1 MSEAKAPIIEARDI
15 WAVYP
20 GGYTALSGVD
30 LSIYEGEI
38 HVILGENGA
47 GKTTLLKILSGYMRP
62 TAGEIRIDGEKVFL
76 KSPRVAL
83 EKGISMAY
91 QGSSLIGELTV
102 EENISIISRSC
113 RMNPRGILK
122 NVENTLGKMGLREI
136 DPSVKV
142 SNLSPSERQLLE
154 VLIAVAVGRRVILL
168 DEPTSLLSPEISKEI
183 LRILRKVSMDGK
195 AVVMTNHKIRE
206 VIGFGDRFT
215 ILKRGL
221 KVAEVGS
228 CGECFEEFF
237 PHVINNDGQGSVA
250 GITDSSIGNGEE
262 ILSAKDLTVID
273 DRGIY
278 VMRGASFKVSR
289 REVVAIVSLDGRGV
303 REIAET
309 IYGIRS
315 PLSGEI
321 WVKPGSRISYVPSDT
336 ERGSVMSMSI
346 AINASMRRLLEK
358 PLRIGDVLIS
368 HKDLRSYAES
378 LIRESSIKVPSIWSS
393 MRSLSG
399 GNARRLVIWREA
411 LRKPDLIIFEE
422 PLANLDISSIELLKE
437 LIKDLAMRG
446 SAVVIIT
453 SDPEDLKELRCRV
466 FFLREGA
473 LVGLEKS
480 QVQGI

>member
-15 WAVYP
+15 WAIYP

-47 GKTTLLKILSGYMRP
+47 GKTTLLKILGGYMRP
-62 TAGEIRIDGEKVFL
+62 TAGEIRIDGKKVFL

-91 QGSSLIGELTV
+91 QGSSLIGELTI

-113 RMNPRGILK
+113 RMDHREILK
-122 NVENTLGKMGLREI
+122 EVENMLSRMGFREI
-136 DPSVKV
+136 DPDVKV
-142 SNLSPSERQLLE
+142 SSLAPSERQLLE
-154 VLIAVAVGRRVILL
+154 VLIAVIVGRRVILL
-168 DEPTSLLSPEISKEI
+168 DEPTSLLSPEISEEI
-183 LRILRKVSMDGK
+183 LRILRKVSMNGK

-206 VIGFGDRFT
+206 VISFGDRFT

-221 KVAEVGS
+221 KIAELRS
-228 CGECFEEFF
+228 CGECFEKFF
-237 PHVINNDGQGSVA
+237 PHDIHNDGQGSVA
-250 GITDSSIGNGEE
+250 GIVDSSDNGEE
-262 ILSAKDLTVID
+262 ILRAKDLTIID

-278 VMRGASFKVSR
+278 VMRGVSFKVSR
-289 REVVAIVSLDGRGV
+289 KEVMAIVSLDGRGV

-336 ERGSVMSMSI
+336 ERASVMSMSI

-358 PLRIGDVLIS
+358 RLRIGSMLIS

-378 LIRESSIKVPSIWSS
+378 LIKESRIKVPSIWSS

-411 LRKPDLIIFEE
+411 LRKPDLIVFEE
-422 PLANLDISSIELLKE
+422 PSASLDISSIELLKE

-453 SDPEDLKELRCRV
+453 SDPEDLKGLRSGV

-480 QVQGI
+480 QVQEI

>member
-1 MSEAKAPIIEARDI
+1 MSETKTPIVEARDI
-15 WAVYP
+15 WAIYP

-30 LSIYEGEI
+30 LSIYGGEI

-62 TAGEIRIDGEKVFL
+62 TAGEIRIDGERVHL

-83 EKGISMAY
+83 ERGISMAY

-113 RMNPRGILK
+113 RMDHREILK
-122 NVENTLGKMGLREI
+122 NIKNMMSKMGLREI
-136 DPSVKV
+136 DPGVKV
-142 SNLSPSERQLLE
+142 SNLAPSERQLLE
-154 VLIAVAVGRRVILL
+154 VLVAVIVGRRVILL
-168 DEPTSLLSPEISKEI
+168 DEPTSLLGPEISAEI
-183 LRILRKVSMDGK
+183 LRILRKASMDGK
-195 AVVMTNHKIRE
+195 AIVMTNHKVRE
-206 VIGFGDRFT
+206 VVSFGDRFT
-215 ILKRGL
+215 ILKKGL
-221 KVAEVGS
+221 KIAEVRS
-228 CGECFEEFF
+228 CGECFKKFF
-237 PHVINNDGQGSVA
+237 PHTVHHNEHGSVA
-250 GITDSSIGNGEE
+250 GIADPIDNGEE
-262 ILSAKDLTVID
+262 ILRTRDLTVVD
-273 DRGIY
+273 DRGAY
-278 VMRGASFKVSR
+278 VMRGISFRVSR
-289 REVVAIVSLDGRGV
+289 GEVMAIVSLDGRGV

-309 IYGIRS
+309 VYGIRN
-315 PLSGEI
+315 PISGEI

-336 ERGSVMSMSI
+336 ERASVMSMSI

-358 PLRIGDVLIS
+358 PLRIRDMLIN

-378 LIRESSIKVPSIWSS
+378 LIRESRITVPSIWNP

-422 PLANLDISSIELLKE
+422 PSANLDISSIELLKG

-446 SAVVIIT
+446 SAVLIIT

-473 LVGLEKS
+473 LVELEKNP
-480 QVQGI
+480 VHGI